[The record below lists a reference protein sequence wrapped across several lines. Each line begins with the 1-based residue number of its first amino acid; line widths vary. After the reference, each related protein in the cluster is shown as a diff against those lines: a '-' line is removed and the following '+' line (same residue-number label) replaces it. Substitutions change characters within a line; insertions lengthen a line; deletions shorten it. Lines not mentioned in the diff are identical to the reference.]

1 MTISTPVKT
10 DGGSWTPG
18 PNSSALHDEEQG
30 YMTPGLQQ
38 IATFSKIAM
47 KEGRGAILV
56 DEDGR
61 EYIDFI
67 AGVCVASIGHG
78 HPVYAKMIADQA
90 ERLSVGS
97 FTTKNRVEFLRRLVT
112 KTPRGLDRTQLY
124 SSGAEAV
131 EAALRLAKSK
141 TGHHEVIAF
150 WGGFHGKTGGVLPLL
165 GDSFKHGLG
174 PLMPGTYQTP
184 YPNPY
189 RCPFRSDD
197 PQQSAEIAIDFLK
210 ETIRRATAGSLA
222 AIILEP
228 IQGTNGNII
237 PPRGFLAAVRDVAHE
252 NGGLFIADEMITG
265 FGRTGAWF
273 GVDHEEV
280 VPDIMTVGKGVAGG
294 FPVSGVITTAEIAE
308 AKPFANPSGSSSS
321 YGGNPLAAAACNAAL
336 KIVDEENLVE
346 NSRGLGAKMLAR
358 LEKMKDRF
366 PFIGDVRGRGM
377 LIGVELVKNR
387 KTKELLDKRHC
398 RMIFEEGLRRGLL
411 TMAYSPVIR
420 INPPLVITEEQ
431 ALRGLDIL
439 EETFAAVEPKLG
451 L

>member
-1 MTISTPVKT
+1 MTVGTPEKA
-10 DGGSWTPG
+10 GGWVPG
-18 PNSSALHDEEQG
+18 PNSAALHDEEQK

-38 IATFSKIAM
+38 IATFSKIAL
-47 KEGRGAILV
+47 KEGKGAIV
-56 DEDGR
+56 IDEDGR

-78 HPVYAKMIADQA
+78 HPVYAKMLAEQA
-90 ERLSVGS
+90 ANISVGS

-112 KTPRGLDRTQLY
+112 KTPKGLDRTQLY

-141 TGHHEVIAF
+141 TGHQEVVAF

-189 RCPFRSDD
+189 RCPFKSGD
-197 PQQSAEIAIDFLK
+197 PQKSAEIAIDFLK
-210 ETIRRATAGSLA
+210 ETLRRATAGSLA

-228 IQGTNGNII
+228 IQGTNGNVI
-237 PPRGFLAAVRDVAHE
+237 PPKGFLAAVRDVAHE
-252 NGGLFIADEMITG
+252 HGALFIADEMITG

-273 GVDHEEV
+273 GVDHEEL

-294 FPVSGVITTAEIAE
+294 FPVSGLITTKDIAE

-346 NSRGLGAKMLAR
+346 NSRALGGKMLAR
-358 LEKMKDRF
+358 LETMMTRF
-366 PFIGDVRGRGM
+366 PFIGDVRGRGL
-377 LIGVELVKNR
+377 LIGVELVKDR
-387 KTKELLDKRHC
+387 KTKELLSKPQC
-398 RMIFEEGLRRGLL
+398 RMIFEEGLKRGLL

-431 ALRGLDIL
+431 AMRGLDIL
-439 EETFAAVEPKLG
+439 EETFAAVEPRLG

>member
-1 MTISTPVKT
+1 MTVSTPEKT
-10 DGGSWTPG
+10 QGWVPG
-18 PNSSALHDEEQG
+18 PNSKALHDEEQR

-47 KEGRGAILV
+47 KEGKGAIV
-56 DEDGR
+56 IDEDGR

-78 HPVYAKMIADQA
+78 HPVYAKMIAEQA
-90 ERLSVGS
+90 ANISVGS
-97 FTTKNRVEFLRRLVT
+97 FTTKNRIEFLRRLVT
-112 KTPRGLDRTQLY
+112 KTPKGLDRTQLY

-141 TGHHEVIAF
+141 TGHHEVLAF

-174 PLMPGTYQTP
+174 PLMPGIYQTP

-189 RCPFRSDD
+189 RCPFRTDD
-197 PQQSAEIAIDFLK
+197 PQLSAEIAIDFLK
-210 ETIRRATAGSLA
+210 QTIRRATAGSIA

-228 IQGTNGNII
+228 IQGTNGNVI
-237 PPRGFLAAVRDVAHE
+237 PPKGFFAAVQEVAHE
-252 NGGLFIADEMITG
+252 NGALLIADEMITG
-265 FGRTGAWF
+265 FGRTGEWF
-273 GVDHEEV
+273 GVNHENV

-294 FPVSGVITTAEIAE
+294 FPVSGLITTQEIAE

-336 KIVDEENLVE
+336 KIVDEENLVD
-346 NSRGLGAKMLAR
+346 NSRDLGAKMLAR
-358 LEKMKDRF
+358 LVKMKERF
-366 PFIGDVRGRGM
+366 SFIGDVRGRGM
-377 LIGVELVKNR
+377 LIGVELVQDR
-387 KTKELLDKRHC
+387 KTKELLTKPQC
-398 RMIFEEGLRRGLL
+398 RMIFEEGLKRGLL

-431 ALRGLDIL
+431 AMRGLDIL
-439 EETFAAVEPKLG
+439 EETLAAVEPRLG

>member
-1 MTISTPVKT
+1 MTITAPEKSP
-10 DGGSWTPG
+10 GWIPG
-18 PNSSALHDEEQG
+18 PNSQALHNEEQL

-47 KEGRGAILV
+47 KQGRGAVVV

-61 EYIDFI
+61 EYLDFI

-78 HPVYAKMIADQA
+78 HPLYAKMIAEQA
-90 ERLSVGS
+90 ANISVGS
-97 FTTKNRVEFLRRLVT
+97 FTTKNRVEFLRRLIT
-112 KTPRGLDRTQLY
+112 KTPQGLDRTQLY

-131 EAALRLAKSK
+131 EAALRLAKSY
-141 TGHHEVIAF
+141 TGHQEVIAF

-174 PLMPGTYQTP
+174 PLMPGIYQSP

-189 RCPFRSDD
+189 RCPFRTDD
-197 PQQSAEIAIDFLK
+197 PQKSAEIAIDFLK

-228 IQGTNGNII
+228 IQGTNGNVI
-237 PPRGFLAAVRDVAHE
+237 PPAGFIEAVRDVAHAH
-252 NGGLFIADEMITG
+252 GALFIADEMITG

-273 GVDHEEV
+273 GVDHEGV
-280 VPDIMTVGKGVAGG
+280 APDIMTVGKGIAGG
-294 FPVSGVITTAEIAE
+294 FPVSGIITTKEISD

-321 YGGNPLAAAACNAAL
+321 YGGNPLASAACNAAL

-346 NSRGLGAKMLAR
+346 NSRTLGAKMLER
-358 LEKMKDRF
+358 LKTMKERF
-366 PFIGDVRGRGM
+366 PFIGDVRGRGL
-377 LIGVELVKNR
+377 LIGVEMVKNR
-387 KTKELLDKRHC
+387 ASKELLSKEQC
-398 RMIFEEGLRRGLL
+398 RMVFEEALTRGLL

-420 INPPLVITEEQ
+420 INPPLVITEQE
-431 ALRGLDIL
+431 AMKGLDLL
-439 EETFAAVEPKLG
+439 EETFEAVRPRLG

>member
-1 MTISTPVKT
+1 MTISTPEKT
-10 DGGSWTPG
+10 QGWIPG
-18 PNSSALHDEEQG
+18 PKSKALHEEEQL

-47 KEGRGAILV
+47 KEGKGAIVV

-78 HPVYAKMIADQA
+78 HPVYAKMIAEQA
-90 ERLSVGS
+90 SNISVGS

-112 KTPRGLDRTQLY
+112 KTPKGLDRTQLY

-141 TGHHEVIAF
+141 TGHQEVIAF

-174 PLMPGTYQTP
+174 PLMPGIYQTP

-189 RCPFRSDD
+189 RCPFRTTD
-197 PQQSAEIAIDFLK
+197 PQLSAEIAIDFLK
-210 ETIRRATAGSLA
+210 QTIRRATAGSLA

-228 IQGTNGNII
+228 IQGTNGNIV
-237 PPRGFLAAVRDVAHE
+237 PPKGFVEAVRDVAHE

-265 FGRTGAWF
+265 FGRTGKWF
-273 GVDHEEV
+273 GVDHENL

-294 FPVSGVITTAEIAE
+294 FPVSGLITTADIAD

-336 KIVDEENLVE
+336 KIVDDENLVD
-346 NSRGLGAKMLAR
+346 NSRDLGAKMLAR
-358 LEKMKDRF
+358 LEKMKERF
-366 PFIGDVRGRGM
+366 SFIGDVRGRGM
-377 LIGVELVKNR
+377 LIGVELVQDR
-387 KTKELLDKRHC
+387 KTKELFTKPQC
-398 RMIFEEGLRRGLL
+398 RMIFEEGLKRGLL

-431 ALRGLDIL
+431 AMRGLDIL